1 MNQFDV
7 GALLRGVNRLV
18 SKSISQT
25 YCESLNEDEC
35 VVVNAPVCKMS
46 HLMRVEHGTSSNSG
60 SSVRD
65 TRTVSPVRAVQ
76 ES

>member
-7 GALLRGVNRLV
+7 AALLRGVGPSV
-18 SKSISQT
+18 STSISQSF
-25 YCESLNEDEC
+25 CESLNEDEC

-65 TRTVSPVRAVQ
+65 TRTVSPVRTVQ